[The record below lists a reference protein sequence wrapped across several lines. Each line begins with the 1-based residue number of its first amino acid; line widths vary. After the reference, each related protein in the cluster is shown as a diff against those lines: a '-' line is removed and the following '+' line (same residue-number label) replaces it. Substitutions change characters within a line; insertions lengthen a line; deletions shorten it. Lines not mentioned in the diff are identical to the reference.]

1 VAEALIERLTTAGEL
16 DRSHAMSPIEAV
28 DTASTN
34 RAPATETAS
43 ITCSDVVDAR
53 LVPG

>member
-1 VAEALIERLTTAGEL
+1 VAEALTERLTTAGEL
-16 DRSHAMSPIEAV
+16 DRSQAMSPIEAV

-34 RAPATETAS
+34 RAPGTETAS
-43 ITCSDVVDAR
+43 ITSSDVVSAG